1 MGKKIILHILAAL
14 YINFGCFVINNAF
27 GLEIMKCSSRLDT
40 EEGYFG
46 YIINKK
52 EHAIIVEVR
61 NEAKAQLIHSAKVH
75 PNGHTKMRLASGLYV
90 VDVINP
96 SGCMEH
102 FTLYINVVE
111 LINQEGPWV
120 VEIEEYGC
128 E

>member
-14 YINFGCFVINNAF
+14 YINLGCFMISDAF

-46 YIINKK
+46 YILNKK

-61 NEAKAQLIHSAKVH
+61 NESKAQLIHSEKVH
-75 PNGHTKMRLASGLYV
+75 PNGHTKMRLAFGLYL

-96 SGCMEH
+96 SGCIEH
-102 FTLYINVVE
+102 FTLYINEVE
-111 LINQEGPWV
+111 LIKKEGPWV

>member
-14 YINFGCFVINNAF
+14 YINFGCFMINYAF
-27 GLEIMKCSSRLDT
+27 GLEIMKCSSRLDN

-46 YIINKK
+46 YILNKK
-52 EHAIIVEVR
+52 ENAIIVEVR
-61 NEAKAQLIHSAKVH
+61 NESKAQLIHSEKVH
-75 PNGHTKMRLASGLYV
+75 PNGHTKMRLAFGLYL

-96 SGCMEH
+96 SGCIEH
-102 FTLYINVVE
+102 FTLNINEVE
-111 LINQEGPWV
+111 IIKFEGPWV